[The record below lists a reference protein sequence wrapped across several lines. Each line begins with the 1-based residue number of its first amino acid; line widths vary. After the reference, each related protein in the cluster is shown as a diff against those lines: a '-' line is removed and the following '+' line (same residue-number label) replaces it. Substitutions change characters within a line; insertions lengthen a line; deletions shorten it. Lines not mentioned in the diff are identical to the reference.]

1 MRLALK
7 RLLLIV
13 VFGVLWP
20 MMALADDRAEAE
32 TNLKKGNEFLKNG
45 EYQKAISRFEI
56 ALKLAPELASPFAG
70 IGFAYQGLGECVKA
84 NEAFQAYL
92 TKTPEG
98 KLSGDVKAGIA
109 ECKAKLFCRFSI
121 TSNPVGAEVRFGE
134 QVVGVTPYSN
144 EELKAGDYEVSVS
157 LAGYVPY
164 KFQLNA
170 AAGKEYITPAV
181 SLQKEGNGTPTTTVV
196 YVDKSGQPVTPAPKL
211 TWIGVGVNVL
221 SHSKDF
227 GFIGAGVELLG
238 YKQSL
243 KRNSGVGLRFS
254 MNSGVDLFELGDS
267 ALLFELGA
275 LYRLTPYMSKLAQ
288 RVRWDLGAEF
298 GLFSSSTGR
307 GIFGRIAPGFLFP
320 VRSLQVG
327 FKPVTFGIDNFL
339 GDSKSTIQLLNLS
352 LTKGF

>member
-7 RLLLIV
+7 RLLCII
-13 VFGVLWP
+13 VFGILWP

-70 IGFAYQGLGECVKA
+70 IGFAYQGLGECEKA
-84 NEAFQAYL
+84 NEAFQSYL

-121 TSNPVGAEVRFGE
+121 TSNPVGAEIRFGA

-157 LAGYVPY
+157 LKGYVTY

-181 SLQKEGNGTPTTTVV
+181 SLQRENSDAPTTAVV
-196 YVDKSGQPVTPAPKL
+196 YVEKPGPPVTPAPKL
-211 TWIGVGVNVL
+211 TWIGVGVGVL
-221 SHSKDF
+221 SHSKGL
-227 GFIGAGVELLG
+227 GFVGAGVELFG
-238 YKQSL
+238 FKQSL
-243 KRNSGVGLRFS
+243 KGSSGVGLRFA
-254 MNSGVDLFELGDS
+254 MNSGVDARAEGDS
-267 ALLFELGA
+267 TLLFELGA
-275 LYRLTPYMSKLAQ
+275 MYRLTPYVSKLTQ
-288 RVRWDLGAEF
+288 RTRWDLGAEF

-307 GIFGRIAPGFLFP
+307 GLFGRIAPGFLFP
-320 VRSLQVG
+320 VRSLRLG
-327 FKPVTFGIDNFL
+327 FKPLALGIDNFQEQF
-339 GDSKSTIQLLNLS
+339 KSTVQFLNLS